1 VKRDPNA
8 RVRTLTLTRPERAA
22 RRLALELDEDEVP
35 QLEHVRVV
43 PVDQRRR
50 VAPAD
55 LVRVR
60 VRARVRVSA
69 GYPTVAR
76 AALGLGLAR
85 AT

>member
-1 VKRDPNA
+1 ML
-8 RVRTLTLTRPERAA
+8 TLTLTRPERAA

-60 VRARVRVSA
+60 VRVRVRVSA
-69 GYPTVAR
+69 GYPKVAR
-76 AALGLGLAR
+76 ATLGLGLAL